1 MQRKTASA
9 RDTRL
14 ADKVSATLNKIA
26 AAKAQKA
33 QAQAQEQEVPT
44 GMGVMRKFASYMQ
57 TAD

>member
-9 RDTRL
+9 QDTRL

-33 QAQAQEQEVPT
+33 QEQEQEVPT

>member
-33 QAQAQEQEVPT
+33 QEQEVPT